1 MRDPIFNSRPLE
13 LTSDLEWM
21 LQSGQAT
28 SEMLAEVLV
37 QEFYPGAYRLASVFV
52 NDPSAARAI
61 LLDAL
66 SNALLNV
73 YRYRSHIGAR
83 AWFFQILLKEVRK
96 NVSFF
101 PIGSSGRRRTA
112 PDISVS
118 GEDPSSEG
126 TNEASLLG
134 AYANLSFHQRL
145 AVFLSVVFE
154 WPIEEIALAMSS
166 DPTHVNE
173 WLTHAYRR
181 IFEHID
187 KQVVFQG
194 EGWDA
199 SLEHLKSSVNARW
212 PVQQLDDETRA
223 RVVSQVLS
231 RNARRSNRLK
241 RVVSFKEIIFTTL
254 AILIVVGVIWEANQM
269 LPDNEYSQSPTQ
281 DNQRLPAA
289 AFRRRSRFRPT
300 PTPSPRLHTPF
311 PTPTSQGLFYELKPG
326 ENLSS
331 VAARL
336 GISAEALRE
345 FNRLPPD
352 VHLMP
357 GDRIALPQPTLMANP
372 APTPVTPVPQIEPP
386 STPASYSEILLAL
399 SRKSYSWNTLWMD
412 AEILDYGPVGFVGP
426 PEITR
431 NQMWLSQAQFLDL
444 VGNLSGVPEVVFLRN
459 RNSLYAAQPAIGK
472 VWFSKMQSLSSI
484 GLMEDKLSGLFNMI
498 FFNPQ
503 DEKADL
509 RVTGSEVIAGRDAW
523 RVDQT
528 DADGNLLS
536 RFWMD
541 TRTGFILRSQSF
553 GGADHQTLLSE
564 VRVTK
569 INFDVDFTDQ
579 SMFDPSLP
587 WRGGYA
593 RDYSGAPEF
602 GKDTNISL
610 EPAPGHEPLQ
620 YIPAFEGYDP
630 ALHQLAFQYP
640 SNYKGDEA
648 QALVDIFSGKYYLGR
663 ILFGNPRTLIC
674 ARSWDGNQIAYVSQ
688 LSRDPGPDA
697 QIHVIN
703 LRTLENITPDLPG
716 SMAVSQFAFSPDSH
730 NLAFFGYDS
739 QFDPGGL
746 YLMDSDSGRTTR
758 LASLVDARSLVWSPD
773 SNLLGLIGVPDS
785 QVQAE
790 VIVLDVRNSGII
802 YSQPFD
808 GSSNSSSL
816 HNGDNWPMEKWG
828 VKFPVS
834 MGGLQACI
842 NPPIK

>member
-1 MRDPIFNSRPLE
+1 VRDPIFNSRPLE

-37 QEFYPGAYRLASVFV
+37 QEFYPGAYRLVSVFV
-52 NDPSAARAI
+52 DDPSAARSI

-101 PIGSSGRRRTA
+101 PMGSSGRRKTA
-112 PDISVS
+112 PDMSVN

-145 AVFLSVVFE
+145 ALFLGVVFE
-154 WPIEEIALAMSS
+154 WPIEEIALAMGS
-166 DPTHVNE
+166 DQTHVNE
-173 WLTHAYRR
+173 WLTQAYRQ
-181 IFEHID
+181 IFEHAD
-187 KQVVFQG
+187 QPVVFQG
-194 EGWDA
+194 EGRDV
-199 SLEHLKSSVNARW
+199 SLEHLKRSMNARW
-212 PVQQLDDETRA
+212 PLKQLDDETRA
-223 RVVSQVLS
+223 RLVSQVLS
-231 RNARRSNRLK
+231 RNAKRSSRLK
-241 RVVSFKEIIFTTL
+241 RAVSFKEIIFTTL
-254 AILIVVGVIWEANQM
+254 AILIVVGVIWEANRL
-269 LPDNEYSQSPTQ
+269 LPANEYSLSPTQ
-281 DNQRLPAA
+281 EDQRLPAA
-289 AFRRRSRFRPT
+289 AFRRRLRFRPT

-336 GISAEALRE
+336 GINAKTLRE

-352 VHLMP
+352 AHLMP

-386 STPASYSEILLAL
+386 STPASYPEILSTL

-412 AEILDYGPVGFVGP
+412 AEMLDYGPAGFVGP

-431 NQMWLSQAQFLDL
+431 NQMWLSQSQFLDL
-444 VGNLSGVPEVVFLRN
+444 VGNLNGIPEVVFLRN
-459 RNSLYAAQPAIGK
+459 RNSLYASQPAIGK

-484 GLMEDKLSGLFNMI
+484 GLLEDKLSGLFNMI

-503 DEKADL
+503 DKKADL
-509 RVTGSEVIAGRDAW
+509 RVTGSDVIAGRHTW

-541 TRTGFILRSQSF
+541 TRTGFILRSQTF

-569 INFDVDFTDQ
+569 IYFDVDFTDQ

-593 RDYSGAPEF
+593 SDYSGAPES
-602 GKDTNISL
+602 GNATNISL

-620 YIPAFEGYDP
+620 YIPAFGEYDP
-630 ALHQLAFQYP
+630 SLHQLAFQYP
-640 SNYKGDEA
+640 SNYQGDEVE
-648 QALVDIFSGKYYLGR
+648 ALVDIFSGKYYLGR
-663 ILFGNPRTLIC
+663 TLFGNPRTLIC
-674 ARSWDGNQIAYVSQ
+674 SRSPDGSQIAYVSQ

-703 LRTLENITPDLPG
+703 LRTLENVTPGLPG
-716 SMAVSQFAFSPDSH
+716 SMAVSQFAFSPDGRK
-730 NLAFFGYDS
+730 LAFFGYDS

-746 YLMDSDSGRTTR
+746 YLMDLDSGRTTK

-773 SNLLGLIGVPDS
+773 NNLLGLMGVPDS
-785 QVQAE
+785 QVQEE
-790 VIVLDVRNSGII
+790 VIVLDVRDSSTI
-802 YSQPFD
+802 YSQPFN

-816 HNGDNWPMEKWG
+816 QNGDSSPIKDWG

-834 MGGLQACI
+834 MGGLEACVD
-842 NPPIK
+842 PPKK